1 MTTDE
6 ILQGAMNREA
16 SDIFLVVGRPVSFK
30 INGSIVKADDNV
42 LRPDDTKALIESIYQ
57 LAKRN
62 TSLYFDGDDDF
73 VLSLRSVGR
82 FRVNV
87 FRQRGTISAVLRVVP
102 FDLPPAEKYRI
113 PESILNISKLKK
125 GLVLVTGTAG
135 SGKSTTLAY
144 IIDEI
149 NKNRDCH
156 ILTLEDPIEY
166 LHKHNRSIV
175 SQREIR
181 SDTPD
186 YSKALRAAMREAP
199 DVILIGEMRDL
210 ETMEIAMTAAETGH
224 LVLSTLH
231 TLGAANTIDRVID
244 VFPSTQQAQI
254 RFQLSMILRYVVSQQ
269 LIQSSSGEMVPAFE
283 IMCANSAIRTMIRE
297 GKTHQIDSVIF
308 SSAAEGMKSMDSSV
322 ADLYKNGVI
331 DLETALACSIN
342 PETMKRTLQL

>member
-6 ILQGAMNREA
+6 ILKGAMDREA

-87 FRQRGTISAVLRVVP
+87 FRQRGTISAVIRVVP
-102 FDLPPAEKYRI
+102 FELPSADKYRI
-113 PESILNISKLKK
+113 PESVLNISKLKK

-231 TLGAANTIDRVID
+231 TLGAANTIDRVVD
-244 VFPSTQQAQI
+244 VFPPTQQAQI

-269 LIQSSSGEMVPAFE
+269 LIQSNSGEMVPAFE

-308 SSAAEGMKSMDSSV
+308 SSAADGMKSMDSSI
-322 ADLYKNGVI
+322 ADLYKNGLI